1 VTDLFSSPHYENQIT
16 TIYSTSLVQSVFYT
30 MTAGNIISKISS
42 LLKRSVIPLS
52 MQIGYAVLIV
62 VQILSKVNLIGYN
75 LVMRA
80 GIKAKLTITIY
91 NKPKGI

>member
-1 VTDLFSSPHYENQIT
+1 
-16 TIYSTSLVQSVFYT
+16 
-30 MTAGNIISKISS
+30 
-42 LLKRSVIPLS
+42 

>member
-1 VTDLFSSPHYENQIT
+1 MTDLFSSPHYENQIT